1 MLVRTFFLALA
12 WLSLGTVAVA
22 GNWPHW
28 RGPDGSGVSQE
39 TGLPTSWSA
48 EENIAWKAPLKG
60 RGVSSPVVW
69 EDTVFVTSQSGR
81 GAVRSGN
88 HPTLSRGSEEMER
101 ELSSGQM
108 EAQGVVFLVQAF
120 DTSDGSLRWEYSL
133 DAATPLPEVHNKNN
147 LATPSPV
154 TDGSMVYA
162 WFGTGQIVAL
172 DMQGREQWKRNLAQ
186 DYAPFQVSWG
196 HASSP
201 TLYKDTLFLLCD
213 HSSESYLLAL
223 DKRDGS
229 QKWKVGR
236 ESERGYSTPMVV
248 YREQGDELI
257 VNGNQGLKAYD
268 PSSGELLWHLQGE
281 NRFPVPSPSQGDG
294 MIFTS
299 RGYRSGPYMA
309 IEPGGRGNIAD
320 SHLKWRKP
328 TGAPYVSSVVYY
340 QGMMFFVNDSG
351 VASAIDGDTGETLW
365 RSRLG
370 GVFSASPV
378 AGDGKVYLT
387 NEGGETT
394 VLRSSNPPE
403 VLSRNELGE
412 RCLASPAIAGGRLYL
427 RTDQHL
433 VAIGS
438 PQPQSP

>member
-1 MLVRTFFLALA
+1 MTGLASVALIGVS
-12 WLSLGTVAVA
+12 LSED
-22 GNWPHW
+22 WPHW
-28 RGPDGSGVSQE
+28 RGPEGSGVSDE
-39 TGLPTSWSA
+39 TALPASWSA
-48 EENIAWKAPLKG
+48 TENIAWKAPLKG
-60 RGVSSPVVW
+60 TGVSSPVVW
-69 EDTVFVTSQSGR
+69 SDTVFVTSQSGR

-88 HPTLSRGSEEMER
+88 HPTLSRGEEAMER
-101 ELSSGQM
+101 ELGGADETRSP
-108 EAQGVVFLVQAF
+108 EKVVFLVQAF
-120 DTSDGSLRWEYSL
+120 DTADGSLRWEFML
-133 DAATPLPEVHNKNN
+133 DAAAPLPEVHNKNN

-162 WFGTGQIVAL
+162 WFGTGQLVAL
-172 DMQGREQWKRNLAQ
+172 DMQGRQQWERNLAD

-223 DKRDGS
+223 DKQDGS
-229 QKWKVGR
+229 QKWKVER
-236 ESERGYSTPMVV
+236 NSERGYSTPMVV

-257 VNGNQGLKAYD
+257 VNGNRGLKAYD
-268 PSSGELLWHLQGE
+268 PSSGELLWNLEGE

-309 IEPGGRGNIAD
+309 IEPGGRGDISE
-320 SHLKWRKP
+320 SHVKWRKP

-340 QGMMFFVNDSG
+340 RGTVYFVNDSG
-351 VASAIDGDTGETLW
+351 IASAIDGATGETLW

-387 NEGGETT
+387 NEGGETI
-394 VLRSSNPPE
+394 VLQASRPPE
-403 VLSRNELGE
+403 VLSRNDLGE
-412 RCLASPAIAGGRLYL
+412 RCLASPALAGGRLYL

-433 VAIGS
+433 VAIG
-438 PQPQSP
+438 PPPAAE